1 MRILA
6 LAFVAALAAPEAAA
20 AEFSIDMAELRR
32 LADEVPGAKPAEIRV
47 ETLGHFVTPWSM
59 VIEGGDAATV
69 EMDLLAYQ
77 LILADKT
84 LLIDTALGE
93 ALVAQ
98 YGIEGWDAAASA
110 RLDTAMANADTIIV
124 THEHFDHI
132 GRIVAQASDAGLMAR
147 TRLTAEQVARP
158 QDMEGV
164 EWPEG
169 VLATY
174 TPLTYERVHAL
185 APGVVLLKA
194 QGHTPGSQLVF
205 VKTAGGAEYLFLG
218 DVAWQQRNVAEMT
231 NRSAET
237 VASMKEDNAAV
248 TAQLEALYAL
258 GEAEPDLAIIPGHD
272 GKVVEDLIA
281 AGKLT
286 AGFAD

>member
-6 LAFVAALAAPEAAA
+6 LAFIAALAAPAAA
-20 AEFSIDMAELRR
+20 GAEFSIDMTELRR
-32 LADEVPGAKPAEIRV
+32 LADEMPGAKPAEIRV
-47 ETLGHFVTPWSM
+47 ETLGHFVAPWSM

-77 LILADKT
+77 LIFGDKT

-93 ALVAQ
+93 ALVPQ
-98 YGIEGWDAAASA
+98 FGIEGWDSAAST
-110 RLDTAMANADTIIV
+110 RLDTAMAKADTIIV

-132 GRIVAQASDAGLMAR
+132 GRIVAQAGDAGLMAR

-164 EWPEG
+164 KWPEG
-169 VLATY
+169 ALATY
-174 TPLTYERVHAL
+174 TPLAYERVHAL

-194 QGHTPGSQLVF
+194 PGHTPGSQLVF

-248 TAQLEALYAL
+248 TAQLEAIYAL
-258 GEAEPDLAIIPGHD
+258 GETEPDLAIIPGHD
-272 GKVVEDLIA
+272 GAVIEALVTE
-281 AGKLT
+281 GKLI